1 MATRQ
6 HKNTA
11 QYSPLPLPLAGTEQ
25 VEVWRDGKQYQTTLD
40 VLGGNPGPHGES
52 HESGTDKIG
61 TQTPTADAVVRGD
74 DNGQVNDWVAN
85 ASTSVKGKVQLA
97 TDGESAASKAV
108 QANDSRLSNS
118 RTPTAHAASHLGG
131 TDDLGLGTAA
141 LLDVGVA
148 DGVCGLDSS
157 GKVGSAFLPSYVDDV
172 IEVANFAALPVTGET
187 GKIYVTL
194 NDNLTYRWSGSA
206 YVEISKSLAIGE
218 TSSTAYRGDRGKT
231 AYDHSQTAH
240 APSNADNTQAAIVAA
255 SSKATPVDADTLALI
270 DSEAGSALKELLW
283 SSVKATLKTYFDTLY
298 SGSSGETAESILT
311 KLLTVDGYTSGL
323 VSEDS
328 GKLGGVLLAR
338 LIYGDNSSGSQDNA
352 NADTILKCGFYRFIN
367 GTPPPGW
374 PSAFQGFHY
383 QNPLSDS
390 YAAQFAFGATGT
402 PGIFYRTKAIGV
414 WTGWVPLYNSGNVG
428 TNWPTALAAAYVDAL
443 AGADSTYREKFS
455 DTTVRSVSSM
465 PTAAGNYSIHTFPK
479 LPAGSYR
486 IDASFYQTNISGS
499 DTYIYL
505 EVIRGGSVIYIADG
519 IDDSWNDAS
528 YSFTIPTSYT
538 DVQVRIRKA
547 TTLNTSGAYQL
558 RWVKLYSTHIM
569 DTGREAHV
577 MSTVKVATYVAGPV

>member
-194 NDNLTYRWSGSA
+194 DDNLTYRWSGSA
-206 YVEISKSLAIGE
+206 YVEISKSLALGE

-231 AYDHSQTAH
+231 AYDHSQTTH
-240 APSNADNTQAAIVAA
+240 APSNADNTQAAIVAGA
-255 SSKATPVDADTLALI
+255 NKTTPIDADTLALI
-270 DSEAGSALKELLW
+270 DSEAGGALKELLW

-298 SGSSGETAESILT
+298 ASSSGDTPENILA
-311 KLLTVDGYTSGL
+311 KLLTVDGAGSGL
-323 VSEDS
+323 DADLFDGMNSARFIFGSNGNRGSSNVSNINGIVKS
-328 GKLGGVLLAR
+328 
-338 LIYGDNSSGSQDNA
+338 
-352 NADTILKCGFYRFIN
+352 GFYYSTDTTNNPTAANYHVIHGQNDDSDLYAYQIAFSPFSVGQIYSRIKNN
-367 GTPPPGW
+367 GT
-374 PSAFQGFHY
+374 
-383 QNPLSDS
+383 
-390 YAAQFAFGATGT
+390 
-402 PGIFYRTKAIGV
+402 
-414 WTGWVPLYNSGNVG
+414 WTGWTKDWNASNVG
-428 TNWPTALAAAYVDAL
+428 TNWPTALGAALGTGWTTAL
-443 AGADSTYREKFS
+443 AASRYSMGTRVITQISQTSPGSYIIPAGEFYASISLNANSGYAFRIKDSTNNWYTIATNSVVAVADAFYLGIIKSNGENAIVLWVS
-455 DTTVRSVSSM
+455 GTVVL
-465 PTAAGNYSIHTFPK
+465 TLI
-479 LPAGSYR
+479 R
-486 IDASFYQTNISGS
+486 IG
-499 DTYIYL
+499 
-505 EVIRGGSVIYIADG
+505 
-519 IDDSWNDAS
+519 
-528 YSFTIPTSYT
+528 
-538 DVQVRIRKA
+538 
-547 TTLNTSGAYQL
+547 
-558 RWVKLYSTHIM
+558 
-569 DTGREAHV
+569 
-577 MSTVKVATYVAGPV
+577 